1 MDLQQDQEKLNQ
13 IREQI
18 DQIDQKLSS
27 LLDQRLLLA
36 LNALA
41 YKKQVLDQTREAEIL
56 SKKPSQYLKSIF
68 QQILTSTKKEQQKKY
83 EIQK

>member
-1 MDLQQDQEKLNQ
+1 MNLQQDQEKLNQ

-36 LNALA
+36 LSALA

-56 SKKPSQYLKSIF
+56 SEKPSQYLKAIF
-68 QQILTSTKKEQQKKY
+68 QEIMNSTKKEQTKK
-83 EIQK
+83 